1 MNRIL
6 ARTQKVV
13 HDPDGMILGRKASN
27 PMRHVKKLEWLT
39 QTAGFEVFHPEL
51 CRLQCT
57 VKSNRMIVMLQVTV
71 LLWR

>member
-1 MNRIL
+1 MKRIL

-27 PMRHVKKLEWLT
+27 PMRHVKKL
-39 QTAGFEVFHPEL
+39 GFEVFHPAL

-71 LLWR
+71 LL